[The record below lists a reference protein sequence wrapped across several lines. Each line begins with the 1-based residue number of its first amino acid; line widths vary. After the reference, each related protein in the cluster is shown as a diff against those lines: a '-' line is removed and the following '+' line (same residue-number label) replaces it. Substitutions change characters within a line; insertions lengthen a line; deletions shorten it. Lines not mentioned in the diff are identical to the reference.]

1 MMGKDSCG
9 IDIIKWFCVAGYVV
23 QGSNGE
29 YAYMRAEEKID
40 LVHKVRE
47 LAPKGKLILAG
58 SGCEGNRDRKQNLT
72 IRLKAVNPKLSLW
85 EKNMFTLTFWHPI
98 RKPVQIGNFA
108 NEEPLSVRTVTKTGK
123 VVSKFLHLQF
133 VLPVIKSHFR
143 QFWEV
148 SDRVT
153 PLCYKQ
159 APLLKF
165 LYCAFVLDK

>member
-72 IRLKAVNPKLSLW
+72 IRLKQSILNLAC
-85 EKNMFTLTFWHPI
+85 EKKHVHFWHPI

-148 SDRVT
+148 SERVT